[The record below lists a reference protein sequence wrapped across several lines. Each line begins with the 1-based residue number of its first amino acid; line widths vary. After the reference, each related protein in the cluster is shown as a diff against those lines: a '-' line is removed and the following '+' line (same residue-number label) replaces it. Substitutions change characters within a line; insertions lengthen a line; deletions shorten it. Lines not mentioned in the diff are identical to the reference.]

1 MSTPAA
7 ARIADLLEGVPTA
20 SNPPARFP
28 APAPDRPPRT
38 DGPTLNITVIWGD
51 IAQITADLHVT
62 GHYQSVVPAAAELA
76 LDRAISVDP
85 RRTITEHTKL
95 GWIEAQLGEVTYF
108 PCKEGPVRCAAVV
121 GMGPM
126 GTLTERRAV
135 QMYAS
140 LLGEALGLGHVGTMA
155 TALIG
160 SGTGNLTVKQAAR
173 ALVRGFADVLAP
185 LGPPAPPPRLTD
197 VLVMEVDRLRAEQL
211 HLALTDSAAKL
222 PQVRIV
228 PGLREESGGEL
239 FGPSAAVYALSAL
252 TGLAGP
258 AGAAARDGTPG
269 TPGGPGPPGPPED
282 VLHTVLAGFDGNI
295 QAKIREQ
302 LADLASVERTEL
314 SLTVRRPAEAQDDA
328 VPVRMSVQSGVGGL
342 RWAALT
348 GRATVPERL
357 VLVDM
362 DLLRELVDRLTEPS
376 VKDACE
382 LPDLLSRFVVPPD
395 FQRLLTDDS
404 TVLLELDRDTAS
416 VPWEFLSEIQQAG
429 VEKRDPLAI
438 RTQLSRQ
445 LRTTYSRVLTEG
457 LADGPLRALVIGDPG
472 DPERGFHLP
481 GARQE
486 ALAVASRLKELGAK
500 VSLFVG
506 AANAL
511 RQPGVDPARRLD
523 VPRVLLCGGN
533 HIVHYCGHSDFDL
546 SGTGRRSGWVFA
558 DGLLTA
564 QELALLERPP
574 LIVVANGCYTA
585 RRQPGRRPQAR
596 RAERHLA
603 AGLACGERQ
612 LRGPARPDRALDGR
626 ARLALLRR
634 GAGRLEGHPGHRDL
648 RDPYYGSL
656 NAVEFLCNGFHKRIG
671 PFEKDLTQLLRS
683 FTGLHQLVP
692 VYKCVYGPDGEAAT
706 PAKAGLPG
714 WQPQWSSHLTD
725 FFEEME
731 KAATDNRQE
740 SAWESNQVVYHPI
753 VGMDQPTR
761 QSARL
766 TDHKVETLLLR
777 GDADEGGDGTVPKLS
792 AALSGTE
799 DARTFVPQKHG
810 SLQNQDSMLD
820 HLGGILQSLHDIRI
834 DDLRAAV
841 TSWFSYLGDDLYL
854 ADEPVVCEVG
864 AISALSESEL
874 PEVPARLSVTA
885 RATGR
890 AVVARDLTVARRR
903 QRVDIGLLPAG
914 TYDLLISAGADTAPL
929 SDVFVVAGPDGT
941 DATDGTAVTE
951 V

>member
-7 ARIADLLEGVPTA
+7 ARIADLLEDVPTA

-28 APAPDRPPRT
+28 APAPDRPPRA

-76 LDRAISVDP
+76 LDRAISVEP

-108 PCKEGPVRCAAVV
+108 PCKDGPVRCAAVV

-126 GTLTERRAV
+126 GTLTERRAI
-135 QMYAS
+135 QLYAS

-155 TALIG
+155 TVLIG

-173 ALVRGFADVLAP
+173 ALVRGFADALAP

-197 VLVMEVDRLRAEQL
+197 VLLMEVDRLRAEQL
-211 HLALTDSAAKL
+211 HLALTDSAVKL

-258 AGAAARDGTPG
+258 TGGAARDG
-269 TPGGPGPPGPPED
+269 TPGGPGPPAGED
-282 VLHTVLAGFDGNI
+282 VLHTVLAGFDANI
-295 QAKIREQ
+295 QGKIREQ
-302 LADLASVERTEL
+302 LADLAAVERTEL

-357 VLVDM
+357 VPVDM

-376 VKDACE
+376 VKDASE

-416 VPWEFLSEIQQAG
+416 VPWEFLAEIQQAG
-429 VEKRDPLAI
+429 VDKRDPLAI

-445 LRTTYSRVLTEG
+445 LRTTYSRVMTEG

-472 DPERGFHLP
+472 DPEKGFHLP

-523 VPRVLLCGGN
+523 VLRVLLCGGN

-574 LIVVANGCYTA
+574 LIVVANACYTA
-585 RRQPGRRPQAR
+585 RLGDAAGTGAPAGAPGLAGRSPWGNPQAALVPSLADEFLRMGWATTSGRPGGSPTTRGSPSPTSSTRTCSRAGPVRRPRRWAAPSAR
-596 RAERHLA
+596 RAGASTGCAPAGSRSRAEPPGRSERPGRSEPSGGPGRHAERA
-603 AGLACGERQ
+603 ALEFLGRLPA
-612 LRGPARPDRALDGR
+612 LRGRGRPVR
-626 ARLALLRR
+626 
-634 GAGRLEGHPGHRDL
+634 
-648 RDPYYGSL
+648 
-656 NAVEFLCNGFHKRIG
+656 
-671 PFEKDLTQLLRS
+671 
-683 FTGLHQLVP
+683 
-692 VYKCVYGPDGEAAT
+692 
-706 PAKAGLPG
+706 
-714 WQPQWSSHLTD
+714 
-725 FFEEME
+725 
-731 KAATDNRQE
+731 
-740 SAWESNQVVYHPI
+740 
-753 VGMDQPTR
+753 PTR
-761 QSARL
+761 
-766 TDHKVETLLLR
+766 
-777 GDADEGGDGTVPKLS
+777 
-792 AALSGTE
+792 
-799 DARTFVPQKHG
+799 G
-810 SLQNQDSMLD
+810 S
-820 HLGGILQSLHDIRI
+820 
-834 DDLRAAV
+834 
-841 TSWFSYLGDDLYL
+841 
-854 ADEPVVCEVG
+854 
-864 AISALSESEL
+864 
-874 PEVPARLSVTA
+874 
-885 RATGR
+885 
-890 AVVARDLTVARRR
+890 
-903 QRVDIGLLPAG
+903 
-914 TYDLLISAGADTAPL
+914 
-929 SDVFVVAGPDGT
+929 
-941 DATDGTAVTE
+941 
-951 V
+951 

>member
-1 MSTPAA
+1 M
-7 ARIADLLEGVPTA
+7 
-20 SNPPARFP
+20 
-28 APAPDRPPRT
+28 
-38 DGPTLNITVIWGD
+38 IWGD
-51 IAQITADLHVT
+51 IARIAADLHVT

-85 RRTITEHTKL
+85 RRVITEHTKL
-95 GWIEAQLGEVTYF
+95 GWIDAQLGEVTYF

-140 LLGEALGLGHVGTMA
+140 LLGEALGLGHVSTVA
-155 TALIG
+155 TVLVG

-173 ALVRGFADVLAP
+173 ALVRGFADTLAP

-211 HLALTDSAAKL
+211 HLALTDSTSKL

-252 TGLAGP
+252 TGLAAP
-258 AGAAARDGTPG
+258 AAG
-269 TPGGPGPPGPPED
+269 ED
-282 VLHTVLAGFDGNI
+282 VLRTVLADFDPDI
-295 QAKIREQ
+295 QGMIREQ

-357 VLVDM
+357 VPVDT

-376 VKDACE
+376 VRDACE

-416 VPWEFLSEIQQAG
+416 VPWEFLAEIQQAG
-429 VEKRDPLAI
+429 MEKRDPLAI

-445 LRTTYSRVLTEG
+445 LRTTYSRVMTEG

-472 DPERGFHLP
+472 DPEKGFHLP

-506 AANAL
+506 AANSL

-523 VPRVLLCGGN
+523 VLRVLLCGGN

-574 LIVVANGCYTA
+574 LIVVANACYTA
-585 RRQPGRRPQAR
+585 R
-596 RAERHLA
+596 L
-603 AGLACGERQ
+603 
-612 LRGPARPDRALDGR
+612 
-626 ARLALLRR
+626 
-634 GAGRLEGHPGHRDL
+634 
-648 RDPYYGSL
+648 
-656 NAVEFLCNGFHKRIG
+656 
-671 PFEKDLTQLLRS
+671 
-683 FTGLHQLVP
+683 
-692 VYKCVYGPDGEAAT
+692 GEAAGPGT
-706 PAKAGLPG
+706 PAVEPGLAGRSPWG
-714 WQPQWSSHLTD
+714 NPQ
-725 FFEEME
+725 
-731 KAATDNRQE
+731 
-740 SAWESNQVVYHPI
+740 
-753 VGMDQPTR
+753 
-761 QSARL
+761 
-766 TDHKVETLLLR
+766 
-777 GDADEGGDGTVPKLS
+777 
-792 AALSGTE
+792 AAL
-799 DARTFVPQKHG
+799 VP
-810 SLQNQDSMLD
+810 S
-820 HLGGILQSLHDIRI
+820 
-834 DDLRAAV
+834 
-841 TSWFSYLGDDLYL
+841 L
-854 ADEPVVCEVG
+854 ADEFLRMGVG
-864 AISALSESEL
+864 HYIGAAWRIPDDQGISFADQFYTHLFKGGPGEAT
-874 PEVPARLSVTA
+874 PTVGGAV
-885 RATGR
+885 RA
-890 AVVARDLTVARRR
+890 ARRR
-903 QRVDIGLLPAG
+903 LYGLREQGP
-914 TYDLLISAGADTAPL
+914 
-929 SDVFVVAGPDGT
+929 DVPDGPESPAGPDVTPSGQRWSSWAAYQHYG
-941 DATDGTAVTE
+941 DAADPFVRPGGSP
-951 V
+951 

>member
-7 ARIADLLEGVPTA
+7 ARIADLLEDVPTA

-51 IAQITADLHVT
+51 IAQIAADLHVT

-85 RRTITEHTKL
+85 RRVITEHTKL
-95 GWIEAQLGEVTYF
+95 GWIDAQLGEVTYF

-140 LLGEALGLGHVGTMA
+140 LLGEALGLGHVSTMA
-155 TALIG
+155 TVLIG

-173 ALVRGFADVLAP
+173 ALVRGFADSLAP

-211 HLALTDSAAKL
+211 HLALTDSASKL

-258 AGAAARDGTPG
+258 VAG
-269 TPGGPGPPGPPED
+269 ED
-282 VLHTVLAGFDGNI
+282 VLQTVLAGFDPDI
-295 QAKIREQ
+295 QGMIREQ

-357 VLVDM
+357 VPVDM

-416 VPWEFLSEIQQAG
+416 VPWEFLAEIQQAG
-429 VEKRDPLAI
+429 MEKRDPLAI

-445 LRTTYSRVLTEG
+445 LRTTYSRVMTEG

-472 DPERGFHLP
+472 DPEKGFHLP

-506 AANAL
+506 AANSL

-523 VPRVLLCGGN
+523 VLRVLLCGGN

-574 LIVVANGCYTA
+574 LIVVANACYTA
-585 RRQPGRRPQAR
+585 RLGDAAGPGPPAVEPGLAGRSPWGNPQAALVPSLADEFLRMGVGHYIGAAWRIPDDQGISFADQFYTHLFKGGPGEATPTVGGAVRAAR
-596 RAERHLA
+596 RRLYGLRA
-603 AGLACGERQ
+603 AGRQ
-612 LRGPARPDRALDGR
+612 EQSPDSQG
-626 ARLALLRR
+626 
-634 GAGRLEGHPGHRDL
+634 
-648 RDPYYGSL
+648 GS
-656 NAVEFLCNGFHKRIG
+656 
-671 PFEKDLTQLLRS
+671 S
-683 FTGLHQLVP
+683 
-692 VYKCVYGPDGEAAT
+692 GPDG
-706 PAKAGLPG
+706 
-714 WQPQWSSHLTD
+714 S
-725 FFEEME
+725 
-731 KAATDNRQE
+731 
-740 SAWESNQVVYHPI
+740 
-753 VGMDQPTR
+753 
-761 QSARL
+761 
-766 TDHKVETLLLR
+766 
-777 GDADEGGDGTVPKLS
+777 
-792 AALSGTE
+792 
-799 DARTFVPQKHG
+799 
-810 SLQNQDSMLD
+810 
-820 HLGGILQSLHDIRI
+820 
-834 DDLRAAV
+834 
-841 TSWFSYLGDDLYL
+841 
-854 ADEPVVCEVG
+854 
-864 AISALSESEL
+864 
-874 PEVPARLSVTA
+874 
-885 RATGR
+885 
-890 AVVARDLTVARRR
+890 
-903 QRVDIGLLPAG
+903 
-914 TYDLLISAGADTAPL
+914 
-929 SDVFVVAGPDGT
+929 AGPDVTPSGQRWSSWAAYQHYG
-941 DATDGTAVTE
+941 DAADPFVRPGGS
-951 V
+951 

>member
-7 ARIADLLEGVPTA
+7 ARIADLLEDVPTA

-38 DGPTLNITVIWGD
+38 DGPTLNITVVWGD
-51 IAQITADLHVT
+51 IAQIEADLHVT

-85 RRTITEHTKL
+85 RRIITEHTKL

-108 PCKEGPVRCAAVV
+108 PCREGPVRCAAVV

-155 TALIG
+155 TVLIG

-173 ALVRGFADVLAP
+173 AIARGFADTLAP

-211 HLALTDSAAKL
+211 HLALTESAAKL

-258 AGAAARDGTPG
+258 TGASARDAA
-269 TPGGPGPPGPPED
+269 PGGPGPPTPPGPQAD
-282 VLHTVLAGFDGNI
+282 VLHTVLAGFDADI
-295 QAKIREQ
+295 QEKIREQ
-302 LADLASVERTEL
+302 LVDLASVERTEL

-357 VLVDM
+357 VPVDM

-416 VPWEFLSEIQQAG
+416 VPWEFLAEIQQAG

-445 LRTTYSRVLTEG
+445 LRTTYSRVMTES
-457 LADGPLRALVIGDPG
+457 LADAPLRALVIGDPG
-472 DPERGFHLP
+472 DPEKGFHLP

-486 ALAVASRLKELGAK
+486 ALAVASRLKELGAT

-506 AANAL
+506 AANSL

-523 VPRVLLCGGN
+523 VLRVLLCGGN

-574 LIVVANGCYTA
+574 LIVVANACYTA
-585 RRQPGRRPQAR
+585 RLGDGEGTGPGSPPGAPGLAGRSPWGNPQAALVPSLADEFLR
-596 RAERHLA
+596 MGVGHYIGAAWRIPDDQGISFADQFYTHLFN
-603 AGLACGERQ
+603 G
-612 LRGPARPDRALDGR
+612 
-626 ARLALLRR
+626 
-634 GAGRLEGHPGHRDL
+634 GAGE
-648 RDPYYGSL
+648 
-656 NAVEFLCNGFHKRIG
+656 
-671 PFEKDLTQLLRS
+671 
-683 FTGLHQLVP
+683 
-692 VYKCVYGPDGEAAT
+692 AT
-706 PAKAGLPG
+706 PTVGGAVR
-714 WQPQWSSHLTD
+714 
-725 FFEEME
+725 
-731 KAATDNRQE
+731 AAR
-740 SAWESNQVVYHPI
+740 
-753 VGMDQPTR
+753 R
-761 QSARL
+761 RL
-766 TDHKVETLLLR
+766 Y
-777 GDADEGGDGTVPKLS
+777 G
-792 AALSGTE
+792 
-799 DARTFVPQKHG
+799 
-810 SLQNQDSMLD
+810 
-820 HLGGILQSLHDIRI
+820 
-834 DDLRAAV
+834 LRAA
-841 TSWFSYLGDDLYL
+841 GQREQD
-854 ADEPVVCEVG
+854 PG
-864 AISALSESEL
+864 A
-874 PEVPARLSVTA
+874 
-885 RATGR
+885 
-890 AVVARDLTVARRR
+890 
-903 QRVDIGLLPAG
+903 PAG
-914 TYDLLISAGADTAPL
+914 PGDRDGHDGSDGPGRPGSPHVTPSGQRWSSWAAYQHYGDAADPFVRPAG
-929 SDVFVVAGPDGT
+929 G
-941 DATDGTAVTE
+941 
-951 V
+951 

>member
-7 ARIADLLEGVPTA
+7 ARIADLLEDVPTA

-28 APAPDRPPRT
+28 APAPDRPART

-51 IAQITADLHVT
+51 IARIAADLHVT

-85 RRTITEHTKL
+85 RRVITEHTKL
-95 GWIEAQLGEVTYF
+95 GWIDAQLGEVTYF

-140 LLGEALGLGHVGTMA
+140 LLGEALGLGHVSTVA
-155 TALIG
+155 TVLVG

-173 ALVRGFADVLAP
+173 ALVRGFADTLAP

-211 HLALTDSAAKL
+211 HLALTDSASKL

-252 TGLAGP
+252 TGLAAP
-258 AGAAARDGTPG
+258 AAG
-269 TPGGPGPPGPPED
+269 ED
-282 VLHTVLAGFDGNI
+282 VLRTVLADFDPDI
-295 QAKIREQ
+295 QGMIREQ

-357 VLVDM
+357 VPVDT

-416 VPWEFLSEIQQAG
+416 VPWEFLAEIQQAG
-429 VEKRDPLAI
+429 MEKRDPLAI

-445 LRTTYSRVLTEG
+445 LRTTYSRVMTEG

-472 DPERGFHLP
+472 DPEKGFHLP

-506 AANAL
+506 AANSL

-523 VPRVLLCGGN
+523 VLRVLLCGGN

-574 LIVVANGCYTA
+574 LIVVANACYTA
-585 RRQPGRRPQAR
+585 R
-596 RAERHLA
+596 L
-603 AGLACGERQ
+603 
-612 LRGPARPDRALDGR
+612 
-626 ARLALLRR
+626 
-634 GAGRLEGHPGHRDL
+634 
-648 RDPYYGSL
+648 
-656 NAVEFLCNGFHKRIG
+656 
-671 PFEKDLTQLLRS
+671 
-683 FTGLHQLVP
+683 
-692 VYKCVYGPDGEAAT
+692 GEAAGPGA
-706 PAKAGLPG
+706 PAVEPGLAGRSPWG
-714 WQPQWSSHLTD
+714 NPQ
-725 FFEEME
+725 
-731 KAATDNRQE
+731 
-740 SAWESNQVVYHPI
+740 
-753 VGMDQPTR
+753 
-761 QSARL
+761 
-766 TDHKVETLLLR
+766 
-777 GDADEGGDGTVPKLS
+777 
-792 AALSGTE
+792 AAL
-799 DARTFVPQKHG
+799 VP
-810 SLQNQDSMLD
+810 S
-820 HLGGILQSLHDIRI
+820 
-834 DDLRAAV
+834 
-841 TSWFSYLGDDLYL
+841 L
-854 ADEPVVCEVG
+854 ADEFLRMGVG
-864 AISALSESEL
+864 HYIGAAWRIPDDQGISFADQFYTHLFKGGPGEAT
-874 PEVPARLSVTA
+874 PTVGGAV
-885 RATGR
+885 RA
-890 AVVARDLTVARRR
+890 ARRR
-903 QRVDIGLLPAG
+903 LYGLREQG
-914 TYDLLISAGADTAPL
+914 T
-929 SDVFVVAGPDGT
+929 DVPDGPESPAGPDVTPSGQRWSSWAAYQHYG
-941 DATDGTAVTE
+941 DAADPFVRPGGSP
-951 V
+951 

>member
-1 MSTPAA
+1 M
-7 ARIADLLEGVPTA
+7 V
-20 SNPPARFP
+20 
-28 APAPDRPPRT
+28 
-38 DGPTLNITVIWGD
+38 WGD
-51 IAQITADLHVT
+51 IAQISADLHVT

-95 GWIEAQLGEVTYF
+95 GWIEAQLGEVAYF

-135 QMYAS
+135 QLYAS

-155 TALIG
+155 TVLIG

-173 ALVRGFADVLAP
+173 ALVRGFADTLAP

-197 VLVMEVDRLRAEQL
+197 VLLMEVDRLRAEQL
-211 HLALTDSAAKL
+211 HLALTDSAANL
-222 PQVRIV
+222 PQVRVV

-239 FGPSAAVYALSAL
+239 FGPSAAVYALAAL

-258 AGAAARDGTPG
+258 TGAAAPDG
-269 TPGGPGPPGPPED
+269 TPGGPGLPGPPED
-282 VLHTVLAGFDGNI
+282 VLHTVLAGFDANI
-295 QAKIREQ
+295 QEKIREQ

-357 VLVDM
+357 VPVDM

-416 VPWEFLSEIQQAG
+416 VPWEFLAEIQQAG

-445 LRTTYSRVLTEG
+445 LRTTYSRVMTEG
-457 LADGPLRALVIGDPG
+457 LVDGPLRALVIGDPG
-472 DPERGFHLP
+472 DPEKGFHLP

-506 AANAL
+506 AANSL

-523 VPRVLLCGGN
+523 VLRVLLCGGN

-574 LIVVANGCYTA
+574 LIVVANACYTA
-585 RRQPGRRPQAR
+585 RLGDAAAGPGAPAGAPGLAGRSPWGNPQAALVPSLADEFLRMGVGHYIGAAWRIPDDQGITFADQFYTHLFKGGSGEATPTVGGAVRAAR
-596 RAERHLA
+596 RRLYGLRA
-603 AGLACGERQ
+603 AGRGEPDTG
-612 LRGPARPDRALDGR
+612 GPAGQ
-626 ARLALLRR
+626 
-634 GAGRLEGHPGHRDL
+634 
-648 RDPYYGSL
+648 
-656 NAVEFLCNGFHKRIG
+656 N
-671 PFEKDLTQLLRS
+671 
-683 FTGLHQLVP
+683 
-692 VYKCVYGPDGEAAT
+692 GPDGSGAPDDSYRPDVMPSGER
-706 PAKAGLPG
+706 
-714 WQPQWSSHLTD
+714 WSSW
-725 FFEEME
+725 
-731 KAATDNRQE
+731 AAYQH
-740 SAWESNQVVYHPI
+740 Y
-753 VGMDQPTR
+753 
-761 QSARL
+761 
-766 TDHKVETLLLR
+766 
-777 GDADEGGDGTVPKLS
+777 GDAADPFVRPGGS
-792 AALSGTE
+792 
-799 DARTFVPQKHG
+799 
-810 SLQNQDSMLD
+810 
-820 HLGGILQSLHDIRI
+820 
-834 DDLRAAV
+834 
-841 TSWFSYLGDDLYL
+841 
-854 ADEPVVCEVG
+854 
-864 AISALSESEL
+864 
-874 PEVPARLSVTA
+874 
-885 RATGR
+885 
-890 AVVARDLTVARRR
+890 
-903 QRVDIGLLPAG
+903 
-914 TYDLLISAGADTAPL
+914 
-929 SDVFVVAGPDGT
+929 
-941 DATDGTAVTE
+941 
-951 V
+951 

>member
-7 ARIADLLEGVPTA
+7 ARIADLLEDVPTA

-51 IAQITADLHVT
+51 IAQIAADLHVT

-85 RRTITEHTKL
+85 RRVITEHTKL
-95 GWIEAQLGEVTYF
+95 GWIDAQLGEVTYF

-140 LLGEALGLGHVGTMA
+140 LLGEALGLGHVSTMA
-155 TALIG
+155 TVLIG

-173 ALVRGFADVLAP
+173 ALVRGFADSLAP

-211 HLALTDSAAKL
+211 HLALTDSASKL

-258 AGAAARDGTPG
+258 VAG
-269 TPGGPGPPGPPED
+269 ED
-282 VLHTVLAGFDGNI
+282 VLQTVLAGFDPDI
-295 QAKIREQ
+295 QGMIREQ

-357 VLVDM
+357 VPVDM

-416 VPWEFLSEIQQAG
+416 VPWEFLAEIQQAG
-429 VEKRDPLAI
+429 MEKRDPLAI

-445 LRTTYSRVLTEG
+445 LRTTYSRVMTEG

-472 DPERGFHLP
+472 DPEKGFHLP

-506 AANAL
+506 AANSL

-523 VPRVLLCGGN
+523 VLRVLLCGGN

-574 LIVVANGCYTA
+574 LIVVANACYTA
-585 RRQPGRRPQAR
+585 RLGDAAGPGPPAVEPGLAGRSPWGNPQA
-596 RAERHLA
+596 ALVPSLA
-603 AGLACGERQ
+603 
-612 LRGPARPDRALDGR
+612 D
-626 ARLALLRR
+626 
-634 GAGRLEGHPGHRDL
+634 
-648 RDPYYGSL
+648 
-656 NAVEFLCNGFHKRIG
+656 EFLRMGVGHYIGAAWRIPDDQGISFADQFYTHLFKGG
-671 PFEKDLTQLLRS
+671 P
-683 FTGLHQLVP
+683 
-692 VYKCVYGPDGEAAT
+692 GEAT
-706 PAKAGLPG
+706 PTVGGAVR
-714 WQPQWSSHLTD
+714 
-725 FFEEME
+725 
-731 KAATDNRQE
+731 AAR
-740 SAWESNQVVYHPI
+740 
-753 VGMDQPTR
+753 R
-761 QSARL
+761 RL
-766 TDHKVETLLLR
+766 Y
-777 GDADEGGDGTVPKLS
+777 G
-792 AALSGTE
+792 
-799 DARTFVPQKHG
+799 
-810 SLQNQDSMLD
+810 
-820 HLGGILQSLHDIRI
+820 
-834 DDLRAAV
+834 LRAAGRQEQGPD
-841 TSWFSYLGDDLYL
+841 SQGG
-854 ADEPVVCEVG
+854 P
-864 AISALSESEL
+864 SAPDGS
-874 PEVPARLSVTA
+874 
-885 RATGR
+885 
-890 AVVARDLTVARRR
+890 
-903 QRVDIGLLPAG
+903 
-914 TYDLLISAGADTAPL
+914 
-929 SDVFVVAGPDGT
+929 AGPDVTPSGQRWSSWAAYQHYG
-941 DATDGTAVTE
+941 DAADPFVRPGGS
-951 V
+951 

>member
-7 ARIADLLEGVPTA
+7 ARIADLLEDVPTA

-28 APAPDRPPRT
+28 TPAPDRPART

-51 IAQITADLHVT
+51 IARIAADLHVT

-85 RRTITEHTKL
+85 RRVITEHTKL
-95 GWIEAQLGEVTYF
+95 GWIDAQLGEVTYF

-140 LLGEALGLGHVGTMA
+140 LLGEALGLGHVSTMA
-155 TALIG
+155 TVLVG

-173 ALVRGFADVLAP
+173 ALVRGFADTLAP

-211 HLALTDSAAKL
+211 HLALTDSASKL

-252 TGLAGP
+252 TGLAAP
-258 AGAAARDGTPG
+258 AAG
-269 TPGGPGPPGPPED
+269 ED
-282 VLHTVLAGFDGNI
+282 VLRIVLADFDPDI
-295 QAKIREQ
+295 QGMIREQ

-357 VLVDM
+357 VPVDT

-416 VPWEFLSEIQQAG
+416 VPWEFLAEIQQAG
-429 VEKRDPLAI
+429 MEKRDPLAI
-438 RTQLSRQ
+438 RAQLSRQ
-445 LRTTYSRVLTEG
+445 LRTTYSRVMTEG

-472 DPERGFHLP
+472 DPEKGFHLP

-506 AANAL
+506 AANSL

-523 VPRVLLCGGN
+523 VLRVLLCGGN

-574 LIVVANGCYTA
+574 LIVVANACYTA
-585 RRQPGRRPQAR
+585 R
-596 RAERHLA
+596 L
-603 AGLACGERQ
+603 
-612 LRGPARPDRALDGR
+612 
-626 ARLALLRR
+626 
-634 GAGRLEGHPGHRDL
+634 
-648 RDPYYGSL
+648 
-656 NAVEFLCNGFHKRIG
+656 
-671 PFEKDLTQLLRS
+671 
-683 FTGLHQLVP
+683 
-692 VYKCVYGPDGEAAT
+692 GEAAGPGT
-706 PAKAGLPG
+706 PAVEPGLAGRSPWG
-714 WQPQWSSHLTD
+714 NPQ
-725 FFEEME
+725 
-731 KAATDNRQE
+731 
-740 SAWESNQVVYHPI
+740 
-753 VGMDQPTR
+753 
-761 QSARL
+761 
-766 TDHKVETLLLR
+766 
-777 GDADEGGDGTVPKLS
+777 
-792 AALSGTE
+792 AAL
-799 DARTFVPQKHG
+799 VP
-810 SLQNQDSMLD
+810 S
-820 HLGGILQSLHDIRI
+820 
-834 DDLRAAV
+834 
-841 TSWFSYLGDDLYL
+841 L
-854 ADEPVVCEVG
+854 ADEFLRMGVG
-864 AISALSESEL
+864 HYIGAAWRIPDDQGISFADQFYTHLFKGGPGEAT
-874 PEVPARLSVTA
+874 PTVGGAV
-885 RATGR
+885 RA
-890 AVVARDLTVARRR
+890 ARRR
-903 QRVDIGLLPAG
+903 LYGLREQGP
-914 TYDLLISAGADTAPL
+914 
-929 SDVFVVAGPDGT
+929 DVPDGPESPAGPDVTPSGQRWSSWAAYQHYG
-941 DATDGTAVTE
+941 DAADPFVRPGGSP
-951 V
+951 

>member
-7 ARIADLLEGVPTA
+7 ARIADLLDDVPTA
-20 SNPPARFP
+20 SNPPPRFP
-28 APAPDRPPRT
+28 APAPARPPRT

-51 IAQITADLHVT
+51 IARIEADLHVT

-76 LDRAISVDP
+76 LDRAISVEP

-108 PCKEGPVRCAAVV
+108 PCREGPVRCAAVV

-135 QMYAS
+135 QLYAS

-155 TALIG
+155 TVLIG

-173 ALVRGFADVLAP
+173 ALVRGFADTLAP

-197 VLVMEVDRLRAEQL
+197 VLLLEVDRLRAEQL

-228 PGLREESGGEL
+228 PGLREETGGEL

-258 AGAAARDGTPG
+258 AGEAAPDG
-269 TPGGPGPPGPPED
+269 TPGGPGPPGSAQD
-282 VLHTVLAGFDGNI
+282 VLHTVLAGFDDNI
-295 QAKIREQ
+295 RGKIREQ
-302 LADLASVERTEL
+302 LADLASVEHTEL
-314 SLTVRRPAEAQDDA
+314 SVTVRRPAEAQDDA

-357 VLVDM
+357 VPVDM

-416 VPWEFLSEIQQAG
+416 VPWEFLAEIQQAG

-445 LRTTYSRVLTEG
+445 LRTTYSRVMTEG

-472 DPERGFHLP
+472 DPEKGFHLP

-486 ALAVASRLKELGAK
+486 ALAVASRLKELGAS

-523 VPRVLLCGGN
+523 VLRVLLCGGN

-574 LIVVANGCYTA
+574 LIVVANACYTA
-585 RRQPGRRPQAR
+585 RLGDAAGPGAPDAAPGLAGRSPWGNPQAALVPSLADEFLRMGVGHYIGAAWRIPDDQGITFADQFYTHLFKGGSGEATPTVGGAVRAAR
-596 RAERHLA
+596 RRLYGLRA
-603 AGLACGERQ
+603 AGEQ
-612 LRGPARPDRALDGR
+612 EPGPDSPQGR
-626 ARLALLRR
+626 
-634 GAGRLEGHPGHRDL
+634 
-648 RDPYYGSL
+648 
-656 NAVEFLCNGFHKRIG
+656 N
-671 PFEKDLTQLLRS
+671 
-683 FTGLHQLVP
+683 
-692 VYKCVYGPDGEAAT
+692 GPDG
-706 PAKAGLPG
+706 PDG
-714 WQPQWSSHLTD
+714 PQVAPSGQRWSSW
-725 FFEEME
+725 
-731 KAATDNRQE
+731 AAYQH
-740 SAWESNQVVYHPI
+740 Y
-753 VGMDQPTR
+753 
-761 QSARL
+761 
-766 TDHKVETLLLR
+766 
-777 GDADEGGDGTVPKLS
+777 GDAADPFVRPGGS
-792 AALSGTE
+792 
-799 DARTFVPQKHG
+799 
-810 SLQNQDSMLD
+810 
-820 HLGGILQSLHDIRI
+820 
-834 DDLRAAV
+834 
-841 TSWFSYLGDDLYL
+841 
-854 ADEPVVCEVG
+854 
-864 AISALSESEL
+864 
-874 PEVPARLSVTA
+874 
-885 RATGR
+885 
-890 AVVARDLTVARRR
+890 
-903 QRVDIGLLPAG
+903 
-914 TYDLLISAGADTAPL
+914 
-929 SDVFVVAGPDGT
+929 
-941 DATDGTAVTE
+941 
-951 V
+951 

>member
-7 ARIADLLEGVPTA
+7 ARIADLLEDVPTA

-51 IAQITADLHVT
+51 IAQIAAELHVT

-76 LDRAISVDP
+76 LDRAISVEP

-135 QMYAS
+135 QLYAS

-155 TALIG
+155 TVLIG

-173 ALVRGFADVLAP
+173 ALVRGFADALAP

-197 VLVMEVDRLRAEQL
+197 VLLMEVDRLRAEQL

-222 PQVRIV
+222 PQLRIV

-258 AGAAARDGTPG
+258 TGAAARDGA
-269 TPGGPGPPGPPED
+269 PGGPGPPAGED
-282 VLHTVLAGFDGNI
+282 VLHTVLAGFDANI
-295 QAKIREQ
+295 QGKIREQ
-302 LADLASVERTEL
+302 LADLAAVERTEL

-357 VLVDM
+357 VPVDM

-376 VKDACE
+376 VKDASE

-416 VPWEFLSEIQQAG
+416 VPWEFLAEIQQAG
-429 VEKRDPLAI
+429 VDKRDPLAI

-445 LRTTYSRVLTEG
+445 LRTTYSRVMTEG

-472 DPERGFHLP
+472 DPEKGFHLP

-523 VPRVLLCGGN
+523 VLRVLLCGGN

-574 LIVVANGCYTA
+574 LIVVANACYTA
-585 RRQPGRRPQAR
+585 RLGDAASPGAEAGAPGLAGRSPWGNPQAALVPSLADEFLRMGVGHYIGAAWRIPDDQGISFADQFYTHLFQGGSGEATPTVGGAVRAAR
-596 RAERHLA
+596 RRLYGLRA
-603 AGLACGERQ
+603 AGQPEQ
-612 LRGPARPDRALDGR
+612 
-626 ARLALLRR
+626 
-634 GAGRLEGHPGHRDL
+634 
-648 RDPYYGSL
+648 
-656 NAVEFLCNGFHKRIG
+656 
-671 PFEKDLTQLLRS
+671 
-683 FTGLHQLVP
+683 
-692 VYKCVYGPDGEAAT
+692 GPDGPGGPGGPDRPEGPDVT
-706 PAKAGLPG
+706 PSG
-714 WQPQWSSHLTD
+714 QRWSSW
-725 FFEEME
+725 
-731 KAATDNRQE
+731 AAYQH
-740 SAWESNQVVYHPI
+740 Y
-753 VGMDQPTR
+753 
-761 QSARL
+761 
-766 TDHKVETLLLR
+766 
-777 GDADEGGDGTVPKLS
+777 GDAADPFVRPGGS
-792 AALSGTE
+792 
-799 DARTFVPQKHG
+799 
-810 SLQNQDSMLD
+810 
-820 HLGGILQSLHDIRI
+820 
-834 DDLRAAV
+834 
-841 TSWFSYLGDDLYL
+841 
-854 ADEPVVCEVG
+854 
-864 AISALSESEL
+864 
-874 PEVPARLSVTA
+874 
-885 RATGR
+885 
-890 AVVARDLTVARRR
+890 
-903 QRVDIGLLPAG
+903 
-914 TYDLLISAGADTAPL
+914 
-929 SDVFVVAGPDGT
+929 
-941 DATDGTAVTE
+941 
-951 V
+951 

>member
-7 ARIADLLEGVPTA
+7 ARIADLLEDVPTA

-28 APAPDRPPRT
+28 VPAPDRPPRT

-51 IAQITADLHVT
+51 IARIAADLHVT

-85 RRTITEHTKL
+85 RRVITEHTKL
-95 GWIEAQLGEVTYF
+95 GWIDAQLGEVTYF

-140 LLGEALGLGHVGTMA
+140 LLGEALGLGHVSTMA
-155 TALIG
+155 TVLVG

-173 ALVRGFADVLAP
+173 ALVRGFADTLAP

-197 VLVMEVDRLRAEQL
+197 VLVLEVDRLRAEQL

-252 TGLAGP
+252 TGLAAP
-258 AGAAARDGTPG
+258 AAG
-269 TPGGPGPPGPPED
+269 ED
-282 VLHTVLAGFDGNI
+282 VLRTVLADFDPDI
-295 QAKIREQ
+295 QGMIREQ

-342 RWAALT
+342 RWAAMT

-357 VLVDM
+357 VPVDL

-416 VPWEFLSEIQQAG
+416 VPWEFLAEIQQAG
-429 VEKRDPLAI
+429 MEKRAPLAI

-445 LRTTYSRVLTEG
+445 LRTTYSRVMTEG

-472 DPERGFHLP
+472 DPEKGFHLP

-486 ALAVASRLKELGAK
+486 ALAVASRLKELGAR

-506 AANAL
+506 AANSL

-523 VPRVLLCGGN
+523 VLRVLLCGGN

-574 LIVVANGCYTA
+574 LIVVANACYTA
-585 RRQPGRRPQAR
+585 R
-596 RAERHLA
+596 L
-603 AGLACGERQ
+603 
-612 LRGPARPDRALDGR
+612 
-626 ARLALLRR
+626 
-634 GAGRLEGHPGHRDL
+634 
-648 RDPYYGSL
+648 
-656 NAVEFLCNGFHKRIG
+656 
-671 PFEKDLTQLLRS
+671 
-683 FTGLHQLVP
+683 
-692 VYKCVYGPDGEAAT
+692 GEAAGPGT
-706 PAKAGLPG
+706 PAVEPGLAGRSPWG
-714 WQPQWSSHLTD
+714 NPQ
-725 FFEEME
+725 
-731 KAATDNRQE
+731 
-740 SAWESNQVVYHPI
+740 
-753 VGMDQPTR
+753 
-761 QSARL
+761 
-766 TDHKVETLLLR
+766 
-777 GDADEGGDGTVPKLS
+777 
-792 AALSGTE
+792 AAL
-799 DARTFVPQKHG
+799 VP
-810 SLQNQDSMLD
+810 S
-820 HLGGILQSLHDIRI
+820 
-834 DDLRAAV
+834 
-841 TSWFSYLGDDLYL
+841 L
-854 ADEPVVCEVG
+854 ADEFLRMGVG
-864 AISALSESEL
+864 HYIGAAWRIPDDQGISFADQFYTHLFKGGPGEAT
-874 PEVPARLSVTA
+874 PTVGGAV
-885 RATGR
+885 RA
-890 AVVARDLTVARRR
+890 ARRR
-903 QRVDIGLLPAG
+903 LYGLREQG
-914 TYDLLISAGADTAPL
+914 
-929 SDVFVVAGPDGT
+929 SDVPDVPDGPEGPAGPDVTPSGQRWSSWAAYQHYG
-941 DATDGTAVTE
+941 DAADPFVRPGGSP
-951 V
+951 

>member
-7 ARIADLLEGVPTA
+7 ARIADLLEDVPTA

-38 DGPTLNITVIWGD
+38 DGPTLNITVVWGD
-51 IAQITADLHVT
+51 IAQIAADLHVT

-85 RRTITEHTKL
+85 RRVITEHTKL
-95 GWIEAQLGEVTYF
+95 GWIDAQLGEVTYF
-108 PCKEGPVRCAAVV
+108 PCKEGSVRCAAVV

-140 LLGEALGLGHVGTMA
+140 LLGEALGLGHVSTMA
-155 TALIG
+155 AVLIG

-173 ALVRGFADVLAP
+173 ALVRGIADALAP

-211 HLALTDSAAKL
+211 HLALTDSASKL

-252 TGLAGP
+252 TGLAAP
-258 AGAAARDGTPG
+258 VAG
-269 TPGGPGPPGPPED
+269 ED
-282 VLHTVLAGFDGNI
+282 VLQTVLAGFDPAI
-295 QAKIREQ
+295 QGMIREQ

-357 VLVDM
+357 VPVDM

-416 VPWEFLSEIQQAG
+416 VPWEFLAEIQQAG
-429 VEKRDPLAI
+429 MEKRDPLAI

-445 LRTTYSRVLTEG
+445 LRTTYSRVMTEG

-472 DPERGFHLP
+472 DPEKGFHLP

-506 AANAL
+506 AANSL

-523 VPRVLLCGGN
+523 VLRVLLCGGN

-574 LIVVANGCYTA
+574 LIVVANACYTA
-585 RRQPGRRPQAR
+585 RLGDAAGPGTPAVEPGLAGRSPWGNPQA
-596 RAERHLA
+596 ALVPSLA
-603 AGLACGERQ
+603 
-612 LRGPARPDRALDGR
+612 D
-626 ARLALLRR
+626 
-634 GAGRLEGHPGHRDL
+634 
-648 RDPYYGSL
+648 
-656 NAVEFLCNGFHKRIG
+656 EFLRMGVGHYIGAAWRIPDDQGISFADQFYTHLFKGG
-671 PFEKDLTQLLRS
+671 P
-683 FTGLHQLVP
+683 
-692 VYKCVYGPDGEAAT
+692 GEAT
-706 PAKAGLPG
+706 PTVGGAVR
-714 WQPQWSSHLTD
+714 
-725 FFEEME
+725 
-731 KAATDNRQE
+731 AAR
-740 SAWESNQVVYHPI
+740 
-753 VGMDQPTR
+753 R
-761 QSARL
+761 RL
-766 TDHKVETLLLR
+766 Y
-777 GDADEGGDGTVPKLS
+777 G
-792 AALSGTE
+792 
-799 DARTFVPQKHG
+799 
-810 SLQNQDSMLD
+810 
-820 HLGGILQSLHDIRI
+820 
-834 DDLRAAV
+834 LRAAGRQEQGPD
-841 TSWFSYLGDDLYL
+841 SQGGPSGPDD
-854 ADEPVVCEVG
+854 
-864 AISALSESEL
+864 
-874 PEVPARLSVTA
+874 
-885 RATGR
+885 
-890 AVVARDLTVARRR
+890 
-903 QRVDIGLLPAG
+903 
-914 TYDLLISAGADTAPL
+914 SAGP
-929 SDVFVVAGPDGT
+929 AGPDVTPSGQRWSSWAAYQHYG
-941 DATDGTAVTE
+941 DAADPFVRPGGS
-951 V
+951 

>member
-1 MSTPAA
+1 
-7 ARIADLLEGVPTA
+7 
-20 SNPPARFP
+20 P
-28 APAPDRPPRT
+28 APAPDRPART

-51 IAQITADLHVT
+51 IARIAADLHVT

-85 RRTITEHTKL
+85 RRVITEHTKL
-95 GWIEAQLGEVTYF
+95 GWIDAQLGEVTYF

-140 LLGEALGLGHVGTMA
+140 LLGEALGLGHVSTVA
-155 TALIG
+155 TVLVG

-173 ALVRGFADVLAP
+173 ALVRGFADTLAP

-211 HLALTDSAAKL
+211 HLALTDSTSKL

-252 TGLAGP
+252 TGLAAP
-258 AGAAARDGTPG
+258 AAG
-269 TPGGPGPPGPPED
+269 ED
-282 VLHTVLAGFDGNI
+282 VLRTVLADFDPDI
-295 QAKIREQ
+295 QGMIREQ

-357 VLVDM
+357 VPVDT

-376 VKDACE
+376 VRDACE

-416 VPWEFLSEIQQAG
+416 VPWEFLAEIQQAG
-429 VEKRDPLAI
+429 MEKRDPLAI

-445 LRTTYSRVLTEG
+445 LRTTYSRVMTEG

-472 DPERGFHLP
+472 DPEKGFHLP

-506 AANAL
+506 AANSL

-523 VPRVLLCGGN
+523 VLRVLLCGGN

-574 LIVVANGCYTA
+574 LIVVANACYTA
-585 RRQPGRRPQAR
+585 R
-596 RAERHLA
+596 L
-603 AGLACGERQ
+603 
-612 LRGPARPDRALDGR
+612 
-626 ARLALLRR
+626 
-634 GAGRLEGHPGHRDL
+634 
-648 RDPYYGSL
+648 
-656 NAVEFLCNGFHKRIG
+656 
-671 PFEKDLTQLLRS
+671 
-683 FTGLHQLVP
+683 
-692 VYKCVYGPDGEAAT
+692 GEAAGPGT
-706 PAKAGLPG
+706 PAVEPGLAGRSPWG
-714 WQPQWSSHLTD
+714 NPQ
-725 FFEEME
+725 
-731 KAATDNRQE
+731 
-740 SAWESNQVVYHPI
+740 
-753 VGMDQPTR
+753 
-761 QSARL
+761 
-766 TDHKVETLLLR
+766 
-777 GDADEGGDGTVPKLS
+777 
-792 AALSGTE
+792 AAL
-799 DARTFVPQKHG
+799 VP
-810 SLQNQDSMLD
+810 S
-820 HLGGILQSLHDIRI
+820 
-834 DDLRAAV
+834 
-841 TSWFSYLGDDLYL
+841 L
-854 ADEPVVCEVG
+854 ADEFLRMGVG
-864 AISALSESEL
+864 HYIGAAWRIPDDQGISFADQFYTHLFKGGPGEAT
-874 PEVPARLSVTA
+874 PTVGGAV
-885 RATGR
+885 RA
-890 AVVARDLTVARRR
+890 ARRR
-903 QRVDIGLLPAG
+903 LYGLREQGP
-914 TYDLLISAGADTAPL
+914 
-929 SDVFVVAGPDGT
+929 DVPDGPESPAGPDVTPSGQRWSSWAAYQHYG
-941 DATDGTAVTE
+941 DAADPFVRPGGSP
-951 V
+951 

>member
-7 ARIADLLEGVPTA
+7 ARIADLLEDVPTA

-28 APAPDRPPRT
+28 APAPDRPART

-51 IAQITADLHVT
+51 IARIAADLHVT

-85 RRTITEHTKL
+85 RRVITEHTKL
-95 GWIEAQLGEVTYF
+95 GWIDAQLGEVTYF

-140 LLGEALGLGHVGTMA
+140 LLGEALGLGHVSTVA
-155 TALIG
+155 TVLVG

-173 ALVRGFADVLAP
+173 ALVRGFADTLAP

-211 HLALTDSAAKL
+211 HLALTDSASKL

-252 TGLAGP
+252 TGLAAP
-258 AGAAARDGTPG
+258 AAG
-269 TPGGPGPPGPPED
+269 ED
-282 VLHTVLAGFDGNI
+282 VLRTVLADFDPDI
-295 QAKIREQ
+295 QGMIREQ

-357 VLVDM
+357 VPVDT

-416 VPWEFLSEIQQAG
+416 VPWEFLAEIQQAG
-429 VEKRDPLAI
+429 MEKRDPLAI

-445 LRTTYSRVLTEG
+445 LRTTYSRVMTEG

-472 DPERGFHLP
+472 DPEKGFHLP

-506 AANAL
+506 AANSL

-523 VPRVLLCGGN
+523 VLRVLLCGGN

-574 LIVVANGCYTA
+574 LIVVANACYTA
-585 RRQPGRRPQAR
+585 R
-596 RAERHLA
+596 L
-603 AGLACGERQ
+603 
-612 LRGPARPDRALDGR
+612 
-626 ARLALLRR
+626 
-634 GAGRLEGHPGHRDL
+634 
-648 RDPYYGSL
+648 
-656 NAVEFLCNGFHKRIG
+656 
-671 PFEKDLTQLLRS
+671 
-683 FTGLHQLVP
+683 
-692 VYKCVYGPDGEAAT
+692 GEAAGPGA
-706 PAKAGLPG
+706 PAVEPGLAGRSPWG
-714 WQPQWSSHLTD
+714 NPQ
-725 FFEEME
+725 
-731 KAATDNRQE
+731 
-740 SAWESNQVVYHPI
+740 
-753 VGMDQPTR
+753 
-761 QSARL
+761 
-766 TDHKVETLLLR
+766 
-777 GDADEGGDGTVPKLS
+777 
-792 AALSGTE
+792 AAL
-799 DARTFVPQKHG
+799 VP
-810 SLQNQDSMLD
+810 S
-820 HLGGILQSLHDIRI
+820 
-834 DDLRAAV
+834 
-841 TSWFSYLGDDLYL
+841 L
-854 ADEPVVCEVG
+854 ADEFLRMGVG
-864 AISALSESEL
+864 HYIGAAWRIPDDQGISFADQFYTHLFKGGPGEAT
-874 PEVPARLSVTA
+874 PTVGGAV
-885 RATGR
+885 RA
-890 AVVARDLTVARRR
+890 ARRR
-903 QRVDIGLLPAG
+903 LYGLREQGP
-914 TYDLLISAGADTAPL
+914 
-929 SDVFVVAGPDGT
+929 DVPDGPESPAGPDVTPSGQRWSSWAAYQHYG
-941 DATDGTAVTE
+941 DAADPFVRPGDSP
-951 V
+951 

>member
-1 MSTPAA
+1 MSTPA
-7 ARIADLLEGVPTA
+7 ARIADLLEDVPTA

-51 IAQITADLHVT
+51 IAQIAADLHVT

-76 LDRAISVDP
+76 LDRAISVEP

-95 GWIEAQLGEVTYF
+95 GWVEAQLGEVTYF
-108 PCKEGPVRCAAVV
+108 PCKEGSVRCAAVV

-135 QMYAS
+135 QLYAS

-155 TALIG
+155 TVLIG

-173 ALVRGFADVLAP
+173 AIVRGFADALAP

-197 VLVMEVDRLRAEQL
+197 VLLMEVDRLRAEQL

-252 TGLAGP
+252 TKLAGP
-258 AGAAARDGTPG
+258 TGAAARDGSDG
-269 TPGGPGPPGPPED
+269 TPGGPGPPAGAD
-282 VLHTVLAGFDGNI
+282 VLHTVLAGFDADI
-295 QAKIREQ
+295 QEKIREQ

-314 SLTVRRPAEAQDDA
+314 SLTVRRPAEGQDDA

-357 VLVDM
+357 VPVDM

-376 VKDACE
+376 VKDASE

-416 VPWEFLSEIQQAG
+416 VPWEFLAEIQQAG
-429 VEKRDPLAI
+429 VDKRDPLAI

-445 LRTTYSRVLTEG
+445 LRTTYSRVMTEG

-472 DPERGFHLP
+472 DPEKGFHLP

-523 VPRVLLCGGN
+523 VLRVLLCGGN
-533 HIVHYCGHSDFDL
+533 HIVHYCGHSAFDL

-574 LIVVANGCYTA
+574 LIVVANACYTA
-585 RRQPGRRPQAR
+585 RLGAAAVPGAPPGAPGLAGRTPWGNPQA
-596 RAERHLA
+596 ALVPSLA
-603 AGLACGERQ
+603 
-612 LRGPARPDRALDGR
+612 D
-626 ARLALLRR
+626 
-634 GAGRLEGHPGHRDL
+634 
-648 RDPYYGSL
+648 
-656 NAVEFLCNGFHKRIG
+656 EFLRMGVGHYIGAAWRIPDDQG
-671 PFEKDLTQLLRS
+671 IS
-683 FTGLHQLVP
+683 FADQFYTHLFQG
-692 VYKCVYGPDGEAAT
+692 GSGEAT
-706 PAKAGLPG
+706 PTVGGAVR
-714 WQPQWSSHLTD
+714 
-725 FFEEME
+725 
-731 KAATDNRQE
+731 AAR
-740 SAWESNQVVYHPI
+740 
-753 VGMDQPTR
+753 R
-761 QSARL
+761 RL
-766 TDHKVETLLLR
+766 Y
-777 GDADEGGDGTVPKLS
+777 G
-792 AALSGTE
+792 
-799 DARTFVPQKHG
+799 
-810 SLQNQDSMLD
+810 
-820 HLGGILQSLHDIRI
+820 
-834 DDLRAAV
+834 LRAA
-841 TSWFSYLGDDLYL
+841 GQ
-854 ADEPVVCEVG
+854 
-864 AISALSESEL
+864 
-874 PEVPARLSVTA
+874 PEQ
-885 RATGR
+885 G
-890 AVVARDLTVARRR
+890 
-903 QRVDIGLLPAG
+903 PAG
-914 TYDLLISAGADTAPL
+914 PGGPNGPQ
-929 SDVFVVAGPDGT
+929 GPDVTPSGQRWSSWAAYQHYG
-941 DATDGTAVTE
+941 DAADPFVRPGGS
-951 V
+951 

>member
-7 ARIADLLEGVPTA
+7 ARIADLLEDVPTA

-28 APAPDRPPRT
+28 APAPDRPART

-51 IAQITADLHVT
+51 IARIAADLHVT

-85 RRTITEHTKL
+85 RRVITEHTKL
-95 GWIEAQLGEVTYF
+95 GWIDAQLGEVTYF

-140 LLGEALGLGHVGTMA
+140 LLGEALGLGHVSTVA
-155 TALIG
+155 TVLVG

-173 ALVRGFADVLAP
+173 ALVRGFADTLAP

-211 HLALTDSAAKL
+211 HLALTDSASKL

-252 TGLAGP
+252 TGLAAP
-258 AGAAARDGTPG
+258 AAG
-269 TPGGPGPPGPPED
+269 ED
-282 VLHTVLAGFDGNI
+282 VLRTVLADFDPDI
-295 QAKIREQ
+295 QGMIREQ

-357 VLVDM
+357 VPVDT

-416 VPWEFLSEIQQAG
+416 VPWEFLAEIQQAG
-429 VEKRDPLAI
+429 MEKRDPLAI

-445 LRTTYSRVLTEG
+445 LRTTYSRVMTEG

-472 DPERGFHLP
+472 DPEKGFHLP

-506 AANAL
+506 AANSL

-523 VPRVLLCGGN
+523 VLRVLLCGGN

-574 LIVVANGCYTA
+574 LIVVANACYTA
-585 RRQPGRRPQAR
+585 R
-596 RAERHLA
+596 L
-603 AGLACGERQ
+603 
-612 LRGPARPDRALDGR
+612 
-626 ARLALLRR
+626 
-634 GAGRLEGHPGHRDL
+634 
-648 RDPYYGSL
+648 
-656 NAVEFLCNGFHKRIG
+656 
-671 PFEKDLTQLLRS
+671 
-683 FTGLHQLVP
+683 
-692 VYKCVYGPDGEAAT
+692 GEAAGPGT
-706 PAKAGLPG
+706 PAVEPGLAGRSPWG
-714 WQPQWSSHLTD
+714 NPQ
-725 FFEEME
+725 
-731 KAATDNRQE
+731 
-740 SAWESNQVVYHPI
+740 
-753 VGMDQPTR
+753 
-761 QSARL
+761 
-766 TDHKVETLLLR
+766 
-777 GDADEGGDGTVPKLS
+777 
-792 AALSGTE
+792 AAL
-799 DARTFVPQKHG
+799 VP
-810 SLQNQDSMLD
+810 S
-820 HLGGILQSLHDIRI
+820 
-834 DDLRAAV
+834 
-841 TSWFSYLGDDLYL
+841 L
-854 ADEPVVCEVG
+854 ADEFLRMGVG
-864 AISALSESEL
+864 HYIGAAWRIPDDQGISFADQFYTHLFKGGPGEAT
-874 PEVPARLSVTA
+874 PTVGGAV
-885 RATGR
+885 RA
-890 AVVARDLTVARRR
+890 ARRR
-903 QRVDIGLLPAG
+903 LYGLREQGP
-914 TYDLLISAGADTAPL
+914 
-929 SDVFVVAGPDGT
+929 DVPDGPESPAGPDVTPSGQRWSSWAAYQHYG
-941 DATDGTAVTE
+941 DAADPFVRPGGSP
-951 V
+951 

>member
-7 ARIADLLEGVPTA
+7 ARIADLLEDVPTA

-28 APAPDRPPRT
+28 APTPDRPPRT

-51 IAQITADLHVT
+51 IARIAADLHVT
-62 GHYQSVVPAAAELA
+62 GHYRSVVPAAAELA

-85 RRTITEHTKL
+85 RRVITEHTKL
-95 GWIEAQLGEVTYF
+95 GWIDAQLGEVTYF

-140 LLGEALGLGHVGTMA
+140 LLGEALGLGHVSTMA
-155 TALIG
+155 TVLVG

-173 ALVRGFADVLAP
+173 ALVRGFADTLAP
-185 LGPPAPPPRLTD
+185 LGPPATPPRLTD

-252 TGLAGP
+252 IGLAAP
-258 AGAAARDGTPG
+258 AAG
-269 TPGGPGPPGPPED
+269 ED
-282 VLHTVLAGFDGNI
+282 VLRTVLADFAPDI
-295 QAKIREQ
+295 QGMIREQ
-302 LADLASVERTEL
+302 LADLASVARTEL

-357 VLVDM
+357 VPVDM

-416 VPWEFLSEIQQAG
+416 VPWEFLAEIQQAG
-429 VEKRDPLAI
+429 MEKRDPLAI
-438 RTQLSRQ
+438 RTHLSRQ
-445 LRTTYSRVLTEG
+445 LRTTYSRVMTEG

-472 DPERGFHLP
+472 DPEKGFHLP

-486 ALAVASRLKELGAK
+486 ALAVASRLKELGVK

-506 AANAL
+506 AANSL

-523 VPRVLLCGGN
+523 VLRVLLCGGN

-574 LIVVANGCYTA
+574 LIVVANACYTA
-585 RRQPGRRPQAR
+585 R
-596 RAERHLA
+596 L
-603 AGLACGERQ
+603 
-612 LRGPARPDRALDGR
+612 
-626 ARLALLRR
+626 
-634 GAGRLEGHPGHRDL
+634 
-648 RDPYYGSL
+648 
-656 NAVEFLCNGFHKRIG
+656 
-671 PFEKDLTQLLRS
+671 
-683 FTGLHQLVP
+683 
-692 VYKCVYGPDGEAAT
+692 GEAAGPGT
-706 PAKAGLPG
+706 PAVEPGLAGRSPWG
-714 WQPQWSSHLTD
+714 NPQ
-725 FFEEME
+725 
-731 KAATDNRQE
+731 
-740 SAWESNQVVYHPI
+740 
-753 VGMDQPTR
+753 
-761 QSARL
+761 
-766 TDHKVETLLLR
+766 
-777 GDADEGGDGTVPKLS
+777 
-792 AALSGTE
+792 AAL
-799 DARTFVPQKHG
+799 VP
-810 SLQNQDSMLD
+810 S
-820 HLGGILQSLHDIRI
+820 
-834 DDLRAAV
+834 
-841 TSWFSYLGDDLYL
+841 L
-854 ADEPVVCEVG
+854 ADEFLRMGVG
-864 AISALSESEL
+864 HYIGAAWRIPDDQGISFADQFYTHLFKGGPGEAT
-874 PEVPARLSVTA
+874 PTVGGAV
-885 RATGR
+885 RA
-890 AVVARDLTVARRR
+890 ARRR
-903 QRVDIGLLPAG
+903 LYGLRDAG
-914 TYDLLISAGADTAPL
+914 RQERGTDGRGGSRGPDDPTGA
-929 SDVFVVAGPDGT
+929 AGPDVTPSGQRWSSWAAYQHYG
-941 DATDGTAVTE
+941 DAADPFVRPGGAGPE
-951 V
+951 

>member
-7 ARIADLLEGVPTA
+7 ARIADLLEDVPTD

-28 APAPDRPPRT
+28 VPAPDRPPRT

-51 IAQITADLHVT
+51 IARIAADLHVT

-135 QMYAS
+135 QLYAS

-155 TALIG
+155 TVLIG
-160 SGTGNLTVKQAAR
+160 SGTGNLAVKQAAR
-173 ALVRGFADVLAP
+173 ALVRGFADTLAP

-197 VLVMEVDRLRAEQL
+197 VLLMEVDRLRAEQL
-211 HLALTDSAAKL
+211 HLALTDCAAKL

-258 AGAAARDGTPG
+258 TGAAATDG
-269 TPGGPGPPGPPED
+269 TPGGPGPPAAQD
-282 VLHTVLAGFDGNI
+282 VLGTVLAGFDANI
-295 QAKIREQ
+295 QGKIREQ

-314 SLTVRRPAEAQDDA
+314 SLSVRRPAEGQDDA

-357 VLVDM
+357 VPVDM

-416 VPWEFLSEIQQAG
+416 VPWEFLAEIQQAG
-429 VEKRDPLAI
+429 MEQRDPLAI

-445 LRTTYSRVLTEG
+445 LRTTYSRVMTEG

-472 DPERGFHLP
+472 DPEKGFHLP

-523 VPRVLLCGGN
+523 VLRVLLCGGN

-574 LIVVANGCYTA
+574 LIVVANACYTA
-585 RRQPGRRPQAR
+585 RLGAAAAGPGTPDGAPGLAGRSPWGNPQA
-596 RAERHLA
+596 ALVPSLA
-603 AGLACGERQ
+603 
-612 LRGPARPDRALDGR
+612 D
-626 ARLALLRR
+626 
-634 GAGRLEGHPGHRDL
+634 
-648 RDPYYGSL
+648 
-656 NAVEFLCNGFHKRIG
+656 EFLRMGVGHYIGAAWRIPDDQG
-671 PFEKDLTQLLRS
+671 ITFADQFYTHL
-683 FTGLHQLVP
+683 FTGGSGEAAPTVGGAVRTARRRLYGLRAGGQGEQDGGGP
-692 VYKCVYGPDGEAAT
+692 GGRNGPDGSGGPDDSYRPDITAS
-706 PAKAGLPG
+706 G
-714 WQPQWSSHLTD
+714 QRWSSW
-725 FFEEME
+725 
-731 KAATDNRQE
+731 AAYQH
-740 SAWESNQVVYHPI
+740 Y
-753 VGMDQPTR
+753 
-761 QSARL
+761 
-766 TDHKVETLLLR
+766 
-777 GDADEGGDGTVPKLS
+777 GDAADPFVRSGGS
-792 AALSGTE
+792 
-799 DARTFVPQKHG
+799 
-810 SLQNQDSMLD
+810 
-820 HLGGILQSLHDIRI
+820 
-834 DDLRAAV
+834 
-841 TSWFSYLGDDLYL
+841 
-854 ADEPVVCEVG
+854 
-864 AISALSESEL
+864 
-874 PEVPARLSVTA
+874 
-885 RATGR
+885 
-890 AVVARDLTVARRR
+890 
-903 QRVDIGLLPAG
+903 
-914 TYDLLISAGADTAPL
+914 
-929 SDVFVVAGPDGT
+929 
-941 DATDGTAVTE
+941 
-951 V
+951 

>member
-7 ARIADLLEGVPTA
+7 ARIADLLEGVPTD

-28 APAPDRPPRT
+28 APAPDRPPRI
-38 DGPTLNITVIWGD
+38 DGPTLNIAVVWGD
-51 IAQITADLHVT
+51 IAQIPADLHVT

-135 QMYAS
+135 QLYAS
-140 LLGEALGLGHVGTMA
+140 LLGEALGLGHIGTMA
-155 TALIG
+155 TVLIG

-173 ALVRGFADVLAP
+173 ALVRGFADTLAP

-197 VLVMEVDRLRAEQL
+197 VLLMEVDRLRAEQL
-211 HLALTDSAAKL
+211 HLALTDSAANL
-222 PQVRIV
+222 PQVRVV

-239 FGPSAAVYALSAL
+239 FGPSAAVYALAAL

-258 AGAAARDGTPG
+258 TGAAAPDGTPS
-269 TPGGPGPPGPPED
+269 GPGPPGPPED
-282 VLHTVLAGFDGNI
+282 VLHTVLAGFDANI
-295 QAKIREQ
+295 QEKIREQ

-357 VLVDM
+357 VPVDM

-416 VPWEFLSEIQQAG
+416 VPWEFLAEIQQAG

-445 LRTTYSRVLTEG
+445 LRTTYSRVMTEG

-472 DPERGFHLP
+472 DPEKGFHLP

-506 AANAL
+506 AANSL

-523 VPRVLLCGGN
+523 VLRVLLCGGN

-574 LIVVANGCYTA
+574 LIVVANACYTA
-585 RRQPGRRPQAR
+585 RLGDAAAGPGAPAGAPGLAGRSPWGNPQAALVPSLADEFLRMGVGHYIGAAWRIPDDQGITFADQFYTHLFKGGSGEATPTVGGAVRAAR
-596 RAERHLA
+596 RRLYGLRA
-603 AGLACGERQ
+603 AGRGEPDTG
-612 LRGPARPDRALDGR
+612 GPAGQ
-626 ARLALLRR
+626 
-634 GAGRLEGHPGHRDL
+634 
-648 RDPYYGSL
+648 
-656 NAVEFLCNGFHKRIG
+656 N
-671 PFEKDLTQLLRS
+671 
-683 FTGLHQLVP
+683 
-692 VYKCVYGPDGEAAT
+692 GPDG
-706 PAKAGLPG
+706 PG
-714 WQPQWSSHLTD
+714 APDDSYRPDVMPSGERWSSW
-725 FFEEME
+725 
-731 KAATDNRQE
+731 AAYQH
-740 SAWESNQVVYHPI
+740 Y
-753 VGMDQPTR
+753 
-761 QSARL
+761 
-766 TDHKVETLLLR
+766 
-777 GDADEGGDGTVPKLS
+777 GDAADPFVRPGGS
-792 AALSGTE
+792 
-799 DARTFVPQKHG
+799 
-810 SLQNQDSMLD
+810 
-820 HLGGILQSLHDIRI
+820 
-834 DDLRAAV
+834 
-841 TSWFSYLGDDLYL
+841 
-854 ADEPVVCEVG
+854 
-864 AISALSESEL
+864 
-874 PEVPARLSVTA
+874 
-885 RATGR
+885 
-890 AVVARDLTVARRR
+890 
-903 QRVDIGLLPAG
+903 
-914 TYDLLISAGADTAPL
+914 
-929 SDVFVVAGPDGT
+929 
-941 DATDGTAVTE
+941 
-951 V
+951 